1 MKKHKGSQKEPV
13 NLVLVDHGHIE
24 LVVMPVGPWHSFNVC
39 DYLNQGLAYIDGDRI
54 YKRGIQGP
62 PSFPASLMGRIIER
76 ATYLPNNRWEVESE
90 VKKQPELKPFAPG
103 TFRLVARNVAAGK
116 VSIVCA
122 KGWSP
127 SYICELLNMGIA
139 VFEVGGKYILKHNG
153 TGFSNEW
160 SNVARI
166 TVRHHT
172 AAHYRWHL
180 EADASRKRVRKPK
193 QKK

>member
-1 MKKHKGSQKEPV
+1 MKKHKGSV

-54 YKRGIQGP
+54 YKRGMQTP
-62 PSFPASLMGRIIER
+62 PIAPSLMGRIIER
-76 ATYLPNNRWEVESE
+76 ATYLPNNRWEVESQ
-90 VKKQPELKPFAPG
+90 VKKQPALKPFAPN
-103 TFRLVARNVAAGK
+103 TFRLIARNAAAGK

-166 TVRHHT
+166 TFRHHT

-193 QKK
+193 QMK